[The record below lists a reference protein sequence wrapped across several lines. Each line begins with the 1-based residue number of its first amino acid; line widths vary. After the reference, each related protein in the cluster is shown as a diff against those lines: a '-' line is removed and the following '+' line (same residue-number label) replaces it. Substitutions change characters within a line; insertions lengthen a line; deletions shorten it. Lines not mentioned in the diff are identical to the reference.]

1 MTRFFI
7 TLTICA
13 TLLSPARAE
22 ERRPMTVEDMLD
34 LRIPSA
40 AAVSSGGK
48 LLAYVLSRRNFETN
62 KNSAQIRLLNLI
74 SGHEIAFAGAG
85 GEHEGSPAWSPDGM
99 LLAFTSDKS
108 GTGQIWVVPAVG
120 IEGEARMLT
129 DLATGADA
137 PRWLPNGTGLV
148 FTSRVY
154 ASCAGDAACNARQLK
169 ADKDNPVK
177 ARVFTKLMYRQWD
190 HWRDGR
196 VAHLHM
202 TSLDG
207 SAVKD
212 LMPGDEWGVT
222 GDWDLSSDGAAA
234 VYTTKNPK
242 DEALHTNND
251 IHRVD
256 VVDPAGGKVGEIVS
270 LTADNPAWD
279 AHPVLSPDGKK
290 VLYLAHR
297 RPGFESDRTWL
308 TVRKTGKP
316 NGGTQTLAPDVDLWL
331 REFGWFPNGKKV
343 WFTAMD
349 EGRIILLT
357 LEIGSEEALPLRVAG
372 DAAIS
377 SVTLAPDGEHFI
389 FVRQTLT
396 QPPELWRADAGGD
409 DLQRLT
415 FHNKPIEDRVDFA
428 DVEDV
433 WWEGADGHKI
443 HGFLLFPPGTSK
455 DKKNPFLLLIHGGP
469 QGMWTDSFH
478 PRWNAQLFAAPGYVT
493 LLPNPRGS
501 SGYGQ
506 EFTDQITRDWGGRCY
521 EDLMKGVDHLI
532 AKGWI
537 DPDRM
542 AAGGGSFG
550 GYMANWILGKNDRFK
565 CLFSHAGVYDLFSM
579 YGSTEELWF
588 PDTEYGGPP
597 WDAPEDYERF
607 SPSRL
612 VKNFKTPM
620 LVIHGAND
628 FRVPLNQA
636 MQLFTA
642 LQRMHVP
649 SRFLYYP
656 DESHFVVK
664 PKNTELW
671 YDEIHG
677 WLKTW
682 LSR

>member
-1 MTRFFI
+1 
-7 TLTICA
+7 
-13 TLLSPARAE
+13 
-22 ERRPMTVEDMLD
+22 MTVEDMVD
-34 LRIPSA
+34 LRMPSA
-40 AAVSSGGK
+40 PAISPDGGV
-48 LLAYVLSRRNFETN
+48 LAYVLSKRDLETN
-62 KNSAQIRLLNLI
+62 KNSSQIRLLDLK
-74 SGHEIAFAGAG
+74 SGSEIPFFGAG
-85 GEHEGSPAWSPDGM
+85 GEHEDAPAWSPDSS

-108 GTGQIWVVPAVG
+108 GKGQVWVAAAAG
-120 IEGEARMLT
+120 QGEARQVT
-129 DLATGADA
+129 DLATGAGM
-137 PRWLPNGTGLV
+137 PRWLPDGAGLI

-154 ASCAGDAACNARQLK
+154 ASCAGDAACNTKQLNM
-169 ADKDNPVK
+169 DKDNPVK
-177 ARVFTKLMYRQWD
+177 ARVFTKLMYRHWD

-196 VAHLHM
+196 IAHLHL

-207 SAVKD
+207 KSVRD
-212 LMPGDEWGVT
+212 LMSGDAWGIT
-222 GDWDLSSDGAAA
+222 GDWALSSDGAVA
-234 VYTTKNPK
+234 VYTTKDPA

-251 IHRVD
+251 IHRLD
-256 VVDPAGGKVGEIVS
+256 VENKASPLVS

-279 AHPVLSPDGKK
+279 AHPALSPDGKQ

-297 RPGFESDRTWL
+297 KPGFESDRTWL
-308 TVRKTGKP
+308 TIRSALDPTEAP
-316 NGGTQTLAPDVDLWL
+316 RTLAKDADFWI
-331 REFGWFPNGKKV
+331 RELGWFPDGKKV

-357 LEIGSEEALPLRVAG
+357 LEPGSEDALPQRVAG

-377 SVTLAPDGEHFI
+377 RVTLTPDGKHFI
-389 FVRQTLT
+389 FVRQTLS
-396 QPPELWRADAGGD
+396 QPPELWWMTANGD
-409 DLQRLT
+409 DLERLT

-433 WWEGADGHKI
+433 WWEGAGGKRI

-455 DKKNPFLLLIHGGP
+455 DRKNPFLLLIHGGP
-469 QGMWTDSFH
+469 QGMWTDAFH

-506 EFTDQITRDWGGRCY
+506 EFTNQISRDWGGRCY

-550 GYMANWILGKNDRFK
+550 GYMANWILGKNERFK
-565 CLFSHAGVYDLFSM
+565 CLFSHAGVYDLVSM

-588 PDTEYGGPP
+588 PDWEYGGPP
-597 WDAPEDYERF
+597 WDAPEDYQRF

-620 LVIHGAND
+620 LVIHGADD

-642 LQRMHVP
+642 LQRMRVP

-664 PKNTELW
+664 PKNTKLW
-671 YDEIHG
+671 YDEVHG
-677 WLKTW
+677 WLERW
-682 LSR
+682 IAH

>member
-7 TLTICA
+7 FLTLCA
-13 TLLSPARAE
+13 TLLSSARAD
-22 ERRPMTVEDMLD
+22 ERRPMTVEDMVD
-34 LRIPSA
+34 LRMPSA
-40 AAVSSGGK
+40 PAISPDGGV
-48 LLAYVLSRRNFETN
+48 LAYVLSKRDLETN
-62 KNSAQIRLLNLI
+62 KNSSQIRLLDLK
-74 SGHEIAFAGAG
+74 SGSEIPFFGAG
-85 GEHEGSPAWSPDGM
+85 GEHEDAPAWSPDSS

-108 GTGQIWVVPAVG
+108 GKGQVWVAAAAG
-120 IEGEARMLT
+120 QGEARQVT
-129 DLATGADA
+129 DLATGAGM
-137 PRWLPNGTGLV
+137 PRWLPDGAGLI

-154 ASCAGDAACNARQLK
+154 ASCAGDAACNTKQLNM
-169 ADKDNPVK
+169 DKDNPVK
-177 ARVFTKLMYRQWD
+177 ARVFTKLMYRHWD

-196 VAHLHM
+196 IAHLHL

-207 SAVKD
+207 KSVRD
-212 LMPGDEWGVT
+212 LMSGDAWGIT
-222 GDWDLSSDGAAA
+222 GDWALSSDGAVA
-234 VYTTKNPK
+234 VYTTKDPA

-251 IHRVD
+251 IHRLD
-256 VVDPAGGKVGEIVS
+256 VENKASPLVS

-279 AHPVLSPDGKK
+279 AHPALSPDGKQ

-297 RPGFESDRTWL
+297 KPGFESDRTWL
-308 TVRKTGKP
+308 TIRSALDPTEAP
-316 NGGTQTLAPDVDLWL
+316 RTLAKDADFWI
-331 REFGWFPNGKKV
+331 RELGWFPDGKKV

-357 LEIGSEEALPLRVAG
+357 LEPGSEDALPQRVAG

-377 SVTLAPDGEHFI
+377 RVTLTPDGKHFI
-389 FVRQTLT
+389 FVRQTLS
-396 QPPELWRADAGGD
+396 QPPELWWMTANGD
-409 DLQRLT
+409 DLERLT

-433 WWEGADGHKI
+433 WWEGAGGKRI

-455 DKKNPFLLLIHGGP
+455 DRKNPFLLLIHGGP
-469 QGMWTDSFH
+469 QGMWTDAFH

-506 EFTDQITRDWGGRCY
+506 EFTNQISRDWGGRCY

-550 GYMANWILGKNDRFK
+550 GYMANWILGKNERFK
-565 CLFSHAGVYDLFSM
+565 CLFSHAGVYDLVSM

-588 PDTEYGGPP
+588 PDWEYGGPP
-597 WDAPEDYERF
+597 WDAPEDYQRF

-620 LVIHGAND
+620 LVIHGADD

-642 LQRMHVP
+642 LQRMRVP
-649 SRFLYYP
+649 SRFLYFP
-656 DESHFVVK
+656 DETHFVVK

-677 WLKTW
+677 WLGTW